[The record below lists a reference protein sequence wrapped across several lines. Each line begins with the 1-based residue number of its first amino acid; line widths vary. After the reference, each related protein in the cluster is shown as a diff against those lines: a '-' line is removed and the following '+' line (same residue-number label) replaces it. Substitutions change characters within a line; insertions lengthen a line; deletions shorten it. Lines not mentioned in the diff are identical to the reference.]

1 MAMTPE
7 ERIEFNQMKAT
18 LHNLQRVEDVAFIEN
33 IKRRLDVAGDVAL
46 AVSRTTLNDLADVD
60 TSGVSDGQVIKY
72 TSSTQTWE
80 NANDIDT

>member
-1 MAMTPE
+1 MTPE

-60 TSGVSDGQVIKY
+60 TGGVSNGQVIKY